1 LIENDTGSVLSRL
14 ACAELVGNP
23 GSFAPVS
30 PIERFN
36 YFQWRI
42 KQIVLPALYS

>member
-30 PIERFN
+30 PIEGFN
-36 YFQWRI
+36 YFQNGE
-42 KQIVLPALYS
+42 